1 MKEIKKYLEKIKT
14 EKNVQKGKHFLYKL
28 KRIIIKKMAY
38 LDHLKVSL
46 GDILKYYKISK
57 TAYSYP
63 QTDQLIMAIRNKDYS
78 SCCDILDKYKYIVL
92 DFDYFHLTA
101 LHWAAKLN
109 YFEIIPKLMEYGA
122 YVNEKDLWGN
132 TPLHI
137 SVSRNYFETT
147 IFLLI
152 FLASPFSKDN
162 HNKTPIDCSKDLQFN
177 YIFKKIT
184 DIHLKCLIS
193 RQKFY
198 YENVQKEFINFAIFE
213 LSNLLNPIALS
224 LIKDLKKYY
233 K

>member
-1 MKEIKKYLEKIKT
+1 
-14 EKNVQKGKHFLYKL
+14 
-28 KRIIIKKMAY
+28 
-38 LDHLKVSL
+38 
-46 GDILKYYKISK
+46 
-57 TAYSYP
+57 
-63 QTDQLIMAIRNKDYS
+63 
-78 SCCDILDKYKYIVL
+78 
-92 DFDYFHLTA
+92 
-101 LHWAAKLN
+101 
-109 YFEIIPKLMEYGA
+109 MEYGA